1 MIGFSLK
8 KIFSFFTVLTVS
20 ITFTF
25 GQQKPITAIV
35 STPSVLT
42 QGDRLLLQCS
52 LQNNTGKEITGTAH
66 LLLTNK
72 EKTDTLDGWFQ
83 NSVAHQYFTAPANN
97 SEKALF
103 PIEVPFR
110 ITNNLHWRI
119 SIEAPDFTD
128 IIEGDI
134 LIDSLIERPPST
146 FNIKQTFYRF
156 ENKKLLPIKEWDELS
171 INDTIVCSGIITAP
185 KNYYGKLIAIQKTG
199 AGLQFIDP
207 SMNGLL
213 AKHQRELLVNFTK
226 NNLTSSYSFSYR
238 LLCKQA
244 GSFSSGQTILTEKS
258 TGKIVSASDVVRFNI
273 NPVNN

>member
-20 ITFTF
+20 ITITF
-25 GQQKPITAIV
+25 GQQKPITAFA

-42 QGDRLLLQCS
+42 HGDRLLLQCN
-52 LQNNTGKEITGTAH
+52 LQNNTGKEISGTAH

-83 NSVAHQYFTAPANN
+83 NSVAHQYFTVAANS

-110 ITNNLHWRI
+110 ITTNLHWRI

-128 IIEGDI
+128 IIEGDV
-134 LIDSLIERPPST
+134 LIDSLNELPNS
-146 FNIKQTFYRF
+146 FFKIKQSYFKL

-171 INDTIVCSGIITAP
+171 INDTIVCSGTITAP
-185 KNYYGKLIAIQKTG
+185 KNYYGELIVTQKTG
-199 AGLQFIDP
+199 GGLQFVDP
-207 SMNGLL
+207 SINESL
-213 AKHQRELLVNFTK
+213 AKHQRVLSVNFNKK
-226 NNLTSSYSFSYR
+226 NSTSSYSFSYR

-244 GSFSSGQTILTEKS
+244 GSFSSGQTILIDKTNGKTLS
-258 TGKIVSASDVVRFNI
+258 TSDVVRFNI